1 MAIKNNRE
9 YRNFGAFEKREAQDG
24 ENYKVAGYASTFE
37 PYLLMSIDGVDCYE
51 RIDRNAFNN
60 ADFSD
65 VVFLRDHEGEVFAR
79 TKNDTLKLTIDDRGL
94 FTETDLSSTTGS
106 REMFEGI
113 ESGLY
118 SQMSFAFTVAG
129 EEIEENADGS
139 ITRVITGFKKLYDVS
154 AVSFPANPTT
164 NIGVD
169 ARGVF
174 NGVIEQRT
182 AERLA
187 AEIRQREREK
197 LKLKLKLLE
206 D

>member
-1 MAIKNNRE
+1 MAIKPNRE
-9 YRNFGAFEKREAQDG
+9 YRNFGAFEAREDG
-24 ENYKVAGYASTFE
+24 AESAYKVAGYASTFD
-37 PYLLMSIDGVDCYE
+37 PYLLMEIDGTKCFE
-51 RIDRNAFNN
+51 RIDRTAFNN
-60 ADFSD
+60 ADMSD

-79 TKNDTLKLTIDDRGL
+79 NKNGTLTLTVDDRGL

-113 ESGLY
+113 ASGLY
-118 SQMSFAFTVAG
+118 SQMSFAFTVAE

-139 ITRVITGFKKLYDVS
+139 FTRVITRFKKLYDVS

-169 ARGVF
+169 ARAVF
-174 NGVIEQRT
+174 DGAIEKRT

-187 AEIRQREREK
+187 AEIRNREREK
-197 LKLKLKLLE
+197 LKLKIKMLE
-206 D
+206 V

>member
-1 MAIKNNRE
+1 MAIKPNRE
-9 YRNFGAFEKREAQDG
+9 YRNFGTFEKREDDAK
-24 ENYKVAGYASTFE
+24 EYRVSGYASTFDS
-37 PYLLMSIDGVDCYE
+37 YLLYDIDGVNCYE
-51 RIDRNAFNN
+51 RIDKNAFDD
-60 ADFSD
+60 ADLSD

-79 TKNDTLKLTIDDRGL
+79 NKNNTLKLSVDERGL

-197 LKLKLKLLE
+197 LKLKIKMLE
-206 D
+206 V

>member
-197 LKLKLKLLE
+197 LKLKIKLLE
-206 D
+206 V

>member
-1 MAIKNNRE
+1 MAIKPNRE
-9 YRNFGAFEKREAQDG
+9 YRNFGAFEAREDG
-24 ENYKVAGYASTFE
+24 TESTYKVAGYASTFD
-37 PYLLMSIDGVDCYE
+37 PYLLMEIDGTKCFE
-51 RIDRNAFNN
+51 RIDRTAFNN
-60 ADFSD
+60 ADMSD

-79 TKNDTLKLTIDDRGL
+79 NKNGTLTLTVDDRGL

-113 ESGLY
+113 ASGLY
-118 SQMSFAFTVAG
+118 SQMSFAFTVAE

-139 ITRVITGFKKLYDVS
+139 FTRVITRFKKLYDVS

-169 ARGVF
+169 ARAVF
-174 NGVIEQRT
+174 DGAIEKRT

-187 AEIRQREREK
+187 AEIRNREREK
-197 LKLKLKLLE
+197 LKLKIKMLE
-206 D
+206 V